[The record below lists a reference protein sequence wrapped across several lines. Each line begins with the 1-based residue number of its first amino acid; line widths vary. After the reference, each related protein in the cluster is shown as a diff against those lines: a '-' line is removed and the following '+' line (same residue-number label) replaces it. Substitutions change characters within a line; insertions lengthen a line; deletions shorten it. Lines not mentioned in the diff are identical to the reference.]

1 MAGVLQGLLL
11 LPISSHL
18 LLVQPPSSVSD
29 SSVHPDCSP
38 PGLPAP
44 HHLLE
49 FVQVHVHFISDA
61 IQPPHPLSATSP
73 PALNLS
79 QHQDLLH

>member
-44 HHLLE
+44 HHLRGVCPSSCA
-49 FVQVHVHFISDA
+49 FYQ
-61 IQPPHPLSATSP
+61 
-73 PALNLS
+73 
-79 QHQDLLH
+79 